1 MTQVKKKKNDPGC
14 ANCFARRETWRRGP
28 QAKSSTG
35 FHFWFVRKHPKS
47 SFSIWH
53 LAQKLYVFIPFF
65 VQVVKELVT
74 QGGPKSL
81 YRCFFFSHIWMSG
94 KLDSE
99 HISVA
104 LALFSLLFLV
114 CQRDL
119 ISQRY
124 VMFFVTCCQRTKLSD
139 LRGYLSCPFV
149 PNQ

>member
-1 MTQVKKKKNDPGC
+1 MMTQVVRTVLQEERRDEGVPRPKARQVFTFDLSENNRKAVFLFGNWPKK
-14 ANCFARRETWRRGP
+14 
-28 QAKSSTG
+28 
-35 FHFWFVRKHPKS
+35 
-47 SFSIWH
+47 
-53 LAQKLYVFIPFF
+53 YVFIPFF

-99 HISVA
+99 HILVA
-104 LALFSLLFLV
+104 LALFSLLFLF

-119 ISQRY
+119 IWQRY